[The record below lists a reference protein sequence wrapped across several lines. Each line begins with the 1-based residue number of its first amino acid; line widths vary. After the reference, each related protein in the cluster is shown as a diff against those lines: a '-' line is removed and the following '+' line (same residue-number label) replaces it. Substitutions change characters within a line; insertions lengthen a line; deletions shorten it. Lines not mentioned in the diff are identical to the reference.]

1 MDELASQASVVK
13 PECFSQYRNA
23 CVTST
28 KLGEFTYEITK
39 QLSLYVRARREGSK
53 TESLHQT
60 IYSVTD
66 QYLGI
71 SESGM
76 WDGCRKM
83 LNGLLQDTAALAES
97 IMENDIA
104 VKGKWEPV
112 LNLFPPP
119 SCNPS
124 RLLRTDT

>member
-1 MDELASQASVVK
+1 MRKLDELASNASVVK

-23 CVTST
+23 CVMST

-39 QLSLYVRARREGSK
+39 QMSLYVRGRREGFK

-71 SESGM
+71 TESGM
-76 WDGCRKM
+76 WDGCRKL
-83 LNGLLQDTAALAES
+83 LNGLLQDIAALAES
-97 IMENDIA
+97 IMDSDIA
-104 VKGKWEPV
+104 VKGKLEPGFTF
-112 LNLFPPP
+112 LPFPT
-119 SCNPS
+119 CQS
-124 RLLRTDT
+124 RNSP